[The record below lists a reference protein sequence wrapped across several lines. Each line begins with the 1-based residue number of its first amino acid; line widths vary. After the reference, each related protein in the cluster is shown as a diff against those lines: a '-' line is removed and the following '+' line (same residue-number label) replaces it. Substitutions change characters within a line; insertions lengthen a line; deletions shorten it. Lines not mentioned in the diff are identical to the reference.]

1 MYSVNI
7 VNELP
12 NMALLPRQIF
22 YDYAQQSAGFKF
34 SMMIGRDFPSTIG
47 FDIGIQNASGGICVV
62 KIDGVVF
69 QISDGV
75 TSNISNTPFDE
86 VEIVSTGATASSIW
100 IKVSGMTIQRAQ
112 QLTKTTANDWNWGN

>member
-47 FDIGIQNASGGICVV
+47 FDI
-62 KIDGVVF
+62 
-69 QISDGV
+69 
-75 TSNISNTPFDE
+75 
-86 VEIVSTGATASSIW
+86 
-100 IKVSGMTIQRAQ
+100 
-112 QLTKTTANDWNWGN
+112 